1 MVSKYEWNGQM
12 DRSLVDVTYDYWF
25 KYLFFDDSP
34 LSKAMLKHLLM
45 VFLPEYSI
53 DQVERLDES
62 ILNANG
68 HMVQERVDGACRIN
82 ERDLVIVEMQRR
94 YHKGDEDRFVRYVN
108 GLHEYRRR
116 KAMRLDQ
123 GRNIAIILLCEAMK
137 GQIAYPDHFI
147 QYRSPKGDV
156 FSHTYQIKLVNL
168 YGRKG
173 LLKKEV
179 EELSSQERYCLWMR
193 YGHRKEYE
201 EVMKE
206 IMAKEEGIQMAEK
219 RIAESMD
226 DKKLFHEIMS
236 DIKRYCDEEQ
246 RMMMQEELEKET
258 QLRKQAEASRSQ
270 EMQLRRQAEA
280 EKSQEAQL
288 REKEMRLR
296 RQAESELNKFQLV
309 IEKMRNGMS
318 YEEALAVCAVSVA

>member
-12 DRSLVDVTYDYWF
+12 DRSLVDVTYDDWF
-25 KYLFFDDSP
+25 KYLFFDDSTV
-34 LSKAMLKHLLM
+34 SKAMLKHLLM

-53 DQVERLDES
+53 EQVERLDES

-147 QYRSPKGDV
+147 QYRSPRGDV

-226 DKKLFHEIMS
+226 DKKLFQIG
-236 DIKRYCDEEQ
+236 R
-246 RMMMQEELEKET
+246 
-258 QLRKQAEASRSQ
+258 ASC
-270 EMQLRRQAEA
+270 
-280 EKSQEAQL
+280 
-288 REKEMRLR
+288 RER
-296 RQAESELNKFQLV
+296 V
-309 IEKMRNGMS
+309 
-318 YEEALAVCAVSVA
+318 

>member
-12 DRSLVDVTYDYWF
+12 DRSLVDVTYDDWF

-34 LSKAMLKHLLM
+34 VSKAMLKHLLM

-123 GRNIAIILLCEAMK
+123 GRNIAIYI
-137 GQIAYPDHFI
+137 
-147 QYRSPKGDV
+147 
-156 FSHTYQIKLVNL
+156 
-168 YGRKG
+168 
-173 LLKKEV
+173 
-179 EELSSQERYCLWMR
+179 
-193 YGHRKEYE
+193 
-201 EVMKE
+201 VM
-206 IMAKEEGIQMAEK
+206 
-219 RIAESMD
+219 
-226 DKKLFHEIMS
+226 
-236 DIKRYCDEEQ
+236 
-246 RMMMQEELEKET
+246 
-258 QLRKQAEASRSQ
+258 
-270 EMQLRRQAEA
+270 
-280 EKSQEAQL
+280 
-288 REKEMRLR
+288 
-296 RQAESELNKFQLV
+296 
-309 IEKMRNGMS
+309 
-318 YEEALAVCAVSVA
+318 

>member
-1 MVSKYEWNGQM
+1 
-12 DRSLVDVTYDYWF
+12 
-25 KYLFFDDSP
+25 
-34 LSKAMLKHLLM
+34 MLKHLLM

-53 DQVERLDES
+53 DQVEWLDES

-137 GQIAYPDHFI
+137 GQIAYPEHFI
-147 QYRSPKGDV
+147 QYRSPRGDI

-246 RMMMQEELEKET
+246 RMMMKEELEKET
-258 QLRKQAEASRSQ
+258 QLRKQAET
-270 EMQLRRQAEA
+270 
-280 EKSQEAQL
+280 EKYQEAQL
-288 REKEMRLR
+288 REQEMRLR
-296 RQAESELNKFQLV
+296 RQAESELSKSQLM

-318 YEEALAVCAVSVA
+318 YEDALALSTIKFA

>member
-1 MVSKYEWNGQM
+1 
-12 DRSLVDVTYDYWF
+12 
-25 KYLFFDDSP
+25 
-34 LSKAMLKHLLM
+34 
-45 VFLPEYSI
+45 
-53 DQVERLDES
+53 
-62 ILNANG
+62 
-68 HMVQERVDGACRIN
+68 
-82 ERDLVIVEMQRR
+82 
-94 YHKGDEDRFVRYVN
+94 
-108 GLHEYRRR
+108 
-116 KAMRLDQ
+116 
-123 GRNIAIILLCEAMK
+123 MK

-147 QYRSPKGDV
+147 QYRSPRGDV

-246 RMMMQEELEKET
+246 RMMMKEELEKET
-258 QLRKQAEASRSQ
+258 KLRKRETQLRKQVET
-270 EMQLRRQAEA
+270 

-288 REKEMRLR
+288 RKQEMRLR
-296 RQAESELNKFQLV
+296 KQAEAKFIQAENELNKFQFV

-318 YEEALAVCAVSVA
+318 YEDALALSTIKIA